1 MIESFLAARRV
12 STPLIMI
19 RTPDPSITRRVV
31 IESGGTDLDKK
42 NKKDGKPIPLLTWNC
57 ILGTVG
63 INDAGKE
70 AIAEAIGTSD
80 ADDIKNKTT
89 NCTEA
94 LEWAQK
100 LPSGSILFF
109 ENAHMGFDP
118 PNPNFIQA
126 ACLLRDSFKR
136 DRRQLVILTPG
147 CQLPPELAQ
156 DVYVLDEPL
165 PNQEQLGSIIDKC
178 FEAAS
183 GEITPELR
191 AKAVDSICGLAA
203 FPAEQVTSMSMFKK
217 CSECDQVIPPGEK
230 CKCKKSSPVL
240 SINLDRMWE
249 RKRQIVESTPG
260 LSVYRGT
267 EKFDDIGGL
276 ENIKKF
282 LRLFIGG
289 KRRPRVVLF
298 MDEIEKMVAGQQDTS
313 GTSQALTGKFLSWS
327 QGRNGNNHVKVNGA
341 LLLGHAGVG
350 KSILCKALG
359 NEAGV
364 PTIMWDL
371 GSVKS
376 SLVGSSEARMDQAL
390 KVIDAIGN
398 GEILM
403 VASCN
408 KVEAL
413 SPEFK
418 SRFQLSTWFFDLP
431 TAEERATIWDLH
443 RKRFEIDPND
453 PKPDD
458 EGWVGREIESCC
470 QGSYLLNIPLVEAA
484 KYIAPSWIANQEAIE
499 KLRSA
504 ASGRYLSASYP
515 GPYKHINSASDTA
528 SGASRAIEV

>member
-19 RTPDPSITRRVV
+19 RTPDPAITRRVI

-42 NKKDGKPIPLLTWNC
+42 NEKDGKPIPFLTWNC

-63 INDAGKE
+63 IGDAGKE
-70 AIAEAIGTSD
+70 AISKAIGTSD
-80 ADDIKNKTT
+80 LDDIKNKTT

-126 ACLLRDSFKR
+126 ACLLRDSFKK
-136 DRRQLVILTPG
+136 DRRQLVMLTPG

-183 GEITPELR
+183 DKIAEDLR
-191 AKAVDSICGLAA
+191 PKAIDAICGLAA
-203 FPAEQVTSMSMFKK
+203 FPAEQVTSMSITRDKK
-217 CSECDQVIPPGEK
+217 KNITLD
-230 CKCKKSSPVL
+230 
-240 SINLDRMWE
+240 LDRMWE

-260 LSVYRGT
+260 LTVYRGS

-276 ENIKKF
+276 ESIKKF

-431 TAEERATIWDLH
+431 TADERATIWDLH
-443 RKRFEIDPND
+443 RKRFDVNPEDIRPE
-453 PKPDD
+453 D

-515 GPYKHINSASDTA
+515 GPYRHINSASDTA